1 MLVQSCGEVI
11 TREQLHQK
19 LWPNGTIVEFDNSI
33 NAAIRRLREALE
45 DSADTPR
52 YIETLP
58 RRGYRFLVPVEH
70 TPATETVSSVEPE
83 PSSDGLEGQTIS
95 RYRVGRKLG
104 HGAMGVVY
112 QAEDIRLG
120 RSVAI
125 KFLPEELSD
134 DPRALDRFEREAR
147 AASALNHPNICT
159 VYEVDEHKGARF
171 IAMEYVLGKSL
182 DQLISPGG
190 LPVQDLLNYAAQI
203 ADALA
208 MAHSA
213 GIVHRD
219 LKPSNIMVSQEGL
232 VKLLDFGL
240 AKMSVT
246 QPAVDVAAQPADAP
260 LTVEGTILGTLQY
273 MAPEQ
278 LEGREADAR
287 TDIFAF
293 GAVTYEM
300 ATGRKAFEGKSQA
313 SLIAAILEREPPP
326 ISTVRALGAVAL
338 DRVVATCVAKK
349 PDDRWQSARDLLREL
364 QWLKE
369 GRMPRRVTPTGFRT
383 WLTLPWMLLAAVSL
397 ALVVLAV
404 IHFRSRPT
412 EPNVVRFQVPLP
424 PSGTPWEDIPAVSP
438 DGRFVAFSQFTPDD
452 KLGLWIHSLDSMTTR
467 LMPGTEGAFAPFW
480 SADNRFVAFFERE
493 SSRVDDHLHSYLK
506 KVDVTTGAVQTICE
520 TQYSLGEGSWN
531 QDGVIL
537 FSQAKP
543 SAADGRQTRALY
555 RVPGDGGE
563 VRPVLELDK
572 SRQER
577 SQTEPQFLP
586 DGRHFLY
593 RSMAGSEE
601 AEKEAIYVG
610 SLNSKET
617 SRLASV
623 DSNVTFAPPGFLLF
637 GREGTLLA
645 QPFDLQKLRL
655 IGESVPV
662 AAEHVARWRRPPA
675 SSLFS
680 ASQNAVLVYLNE
692 TSPNIQLAWYKRDG
706 ARLGSIG
713 EPGPNEGMRISPD
726 ETQLVLDR
734 TDPQTGQNDVWTL
747 QLSSGIFTRVTF
759 GPGNNIGPE
768 WSPDGHEL
776 AFSSDRRASGLYDV
790 YRKPVGGGNDELLLA
805 SEDQSRTP
813 QQWFRDGSILL
824 NSWGGRVVGGHNLFY
839 RLPLSGTHAGL
850 RNTTG
855 QQNTFIG
862 AIGAGQSN
870 TTGSF
875 DVYINNSGPPSEI
888 ESHTIRI
895 GDPEFQASAYIAGI
909 YGSFVGG
916 NGVAVYVDSDG
927 QLGTV
932 VSSRRFKE
940 QIRDMGDTSSAL
952 MKLRPVTFLYKPEY
966 DKGPRTLQYG
976 LIAEEV
982 AEVYPDLVA
991 YDPDGKPYT
1000 VKYQYLTT
1008 MLLNEVQKQYRR
1020 AEAEAAEVIRSQEQK
1035 IEELE
1040 QRLSRLEKLVTNQET
1055 VIAQK

>member
-1 MLVQSCGEVI
+1 MGDDQPARFIHFGPFQLDLRARELRRNGTRVRLPDQSIKVLAMLVQSSGEVI
-11 TREQLHQK
+11 TREQLHQT
-19 LWPNGTIVEFDNSI
+19 LWPNGTIVEFDNGI
-33 NAAIRRLREALE
+33 NAVIRRLREALE

-52 YIETLP
+52 FIETLP
-58 RRGYRFLVPVEH
+58 RRGYRFLIPVVQRTAVE
-70 TPATETVSSVEPE
+70 AGIASETEVSCDELV
-83 PSSDGLEGQTIS
+83 GQVIS
-95 RYRVGRKLG
+95 HYRIGKKLG

-112 QAEDIRLG
+112 QADDIRLG

-171 IAMEYVLGKSL
+171 IAMEYVMGKSL
-182 DQLISPGG
+182 DQLIAPSG
-190 LPVQDLLNYAAQI
+190 LPVHDVLNYAAQI

-208 MAHSA
+208 KAHSA

-219 LKPSNIMVSQEGL
+219 LKPSNIMVSQDGL

-240 AKMSVT
+240 AKVCAP
-246 QPAVDVAAQPADAP
+246 QPVVDISAPPAETP

-326 ISTVRALGAVAL
+326 ISTVRPLGASAL
-338 DRVVATCVAKK
+338 DRVVETCLAKK

-364 QWLKE
+364 QWLKD
-369 GRMPRRVTPTGFRT
+369 GRVPRRVTPTGFRT
-383 WLTLPWMLLAAVSL
+383 WQTLPWMLLAAVSL
-397 ALVVLAV
+397 ALVMLAV
-404 IHFRSRPT
+404 IHFRSRPR
-412 EPNVVRFQVPLP
+412 EANVVRFQVPLP
-424 PSGTPWEDIPAVSP
+424 PSGTSWEDIPAISP
-438 DGRFVAFSQFTPDD
+438 DGRLVAFSQFTPDD

-467 LMPGTEGAFAPFW
+467 LLPGTEGAFAPFW

-493 SSRVDDHLHSYLK
+493 SSRVDDHLHSYLR
-506 KVDVTTGAVQTICE
+506 KVNVTSGVVQTICE
-520 TQYSLGEGSWN
+520 TQASLGGGSWS
-531 QDGVIL
+531 QDRVIL
-537 FSQAKP
+537 FSQAEL
-543 SAADGRQTRALY
+543 SAANGTRSRALY
-555 RVPGDGGE
+555 RVSADGGE
-563 VRPVLELDK
+563 VRPVLKLDD
-572 SRQER
+572 SRRER
-577 SQTEPQFLP
+577 SQVEPQFLP

-593 RSMAGSEE
+593 RSVAGSEE

-610 SLNSKET
+610 SLDSKET
-617 SRLASV
+617 SLLTSV
-623 DSNVTFAPPGFLLF
+623 DSNVTFVPPGFLLF
-637 GREGTLLA
+637 GRQGTLLA

-655 IGESVPV
+655 IGEPVPV
-662 AAEHVARWRRPPA
+662 AAEHVARWRHPPA

-692 TSPNIQLAWYKRDG
+692 TSPNIQLGWYKRDG

-790 YRKPVGGGNDELLLA
+790 YRKPVGGGNDELLLT

-839 RLPLSGTHAGL
+839 RLPLSGTRKPELL
-850 RNTTG
+850 RRGNKGYFTDDAPIVSSDG
-855 QQNTFIG
+855 HCAAYYSDESGKLEVYVATFP
-862 AIGAGQSN
+862 AFQDERRVSANGAGAPLWRKDGKELFYITLDGKFMSVDVKCGTRLQ
-870 TTGSF
+870 TGVPKVLF
-875 DVYINNSGPPSEI
+875 QVPFPVDVRTIVYCVAENGEKFILGEPVDNNRS
-888 ESHTIRI
+888 
-895 GDPEFQASAYIAGI
+895 
-909 YGSFVGG
+909 
-916 NGVAVYVDSDG
+916 
-927 QLGTV
+927 LTV
-932 VSSRRFKE
+932 VLNW
-940 QIRDMGDTSSAL
+940 TS
-952 MKLRPVTFLYKPEY
+952 
-966 DKGPRTLQYG
+966 G
-976 LIAEEV
+976 L
-982 AEVYPDLVA
+982 
-991 YDPDGKPYT
+991 
-1000 VKYQYLTT
+1000 
-1008 MLLNEVQKQYRR
+1008 NH
-1020 AEAEAAEVIRSQEQK
+1020 
-1035 IEELE
+1035 
-1040 QRLSRLEKLVTNQET
+1040 
-1055 VIAQK
+1055 